1 MVQKGVGLITVV
13 ATRVLAKHNVQTR
26 QDSVAERFSRWCQRL
41 LRKGMRAGAAPT
53 DGRFRTTPKA
63 PSLRRIS
70 RVVGKTALPIDLN
83 GGHAQQLVEA

>member
-1 MVQKGVGLITVV
+1 MVQMGVGLTTVV
-13 ATRVLAKHNVQTR
+13 AARVLAKHNVQTR
-26 QDSVAERFSRWCQRL
+26 HDSVAERFSRWCQRP
-41 LRKGMRAGAAPT
+41 LRKGMRAGATPIG
-53 DGRFRTTPKA
+53 DNFRRTPKA